1 MPWMIKYGLHL
12 QEPTTLPWGYWW
24 SPRILVAPGLKSLLI
39 ALASSGSP
47 LTLEEI
53 SALLGYTEG
62 TNFRR
67 AFKLWTGH
75 PPSYFR
81 PA

>member
-1 MPWMIKYGLHL
+1 
-12 QEPTTLPWGYWW
+12 
-24 SPRILVAPGLKSLLI
+24 
-39 ALASSGSP
+39 